1 MLPQNMFQE
10 LIIPSSLN
18 FGILPSAL
26 VSRRAEP
33 DVFLSTTPSAT
44 FNRCDTENSPI
55 FFSSMLK
62 SILFV
67 RSLCLQVD
75 SQTDFETDFDTSV
88 HFHIS
93 ENRTKMRVNHQIY
106 EFVRATGGSSE
117 ETNKFRWKKRNPM
130 MATGFRSDSRLIRL
144 AADLFWISLLHR
156 FHGINRG
163 DKPNN
168 V

>member
-1 MLPQNMFQE
+1 MYVYAYINLHMLPQNMFQK

-18 FGILPSAL
+18 FGILASAL

-55 FFSSMLK
+55 FFSFMLK

-67 RSLCLQVD
+67 RSLCLQVVCH
-75 SQTDFETDFDTSV
+75 TDFDTSL

-93 ENRTKMRVNHQIY
+93 ENCTKMRASIIKYTNLS
-106 EFVRATGGSSE
+106 RTGVVLPKKQ
-117 ETNKFRWKKRNPM
+117 TNSAGKNG
-130 MATGFRSDSRLIRL
+130 TQ
-144 AADLFWISLLHR
+144 
-156 FHGINRG
+156 
-163 DKPNN
+163 
-168 V
+168 

>member
-1 MLPQNMFQE
+1 MYVYAYINLHMLPQNMFQE

-55 FFSSMLK
+55 FFSLMLK

-67 RSLCLQVD
+67 RSLCLQVVC
-75 SQTDFETDFDTSV
+75 QTDFDTSL

-93 ENRTKMRVNHQIY
+93 ENCTKMRASIIKYTNLSRTGWFFRRNKQIPL
-106 EFVRATGGSSE
+106 EKTEPNDGH
-117 ETNKFRWKKRNPM
+117 
-130 MATGFRSDSRLIRL
+130 
-144 AADLFWISLLHR
+144 WIP
-156 FHGINRG
+156 I
-163 DKPNN
+163 
-168 V
+168 